1 MTRQLYNFSPCCTWK
16 SFALIRLSKLLFIC
30 IALAFNLCCKS
41 RVSPQPYSMTW
52 TETKSRHCKSY
63 TSLYISFRRPR
74 VFLGPI
80 AKQNQQVAHI
90 FQHEAAQAGKPT
102 EISIK
107 MPFVAI
113 ASCHETNWEL
123 RTGNC
128 PGHIDN
134 FQPSCSALW
143 FATLVAFLYPCS
155 KFNKFFMMFTRRQVQ
170 IKSKRLGQD
179 CSINLFKLLI

>member
-1 MTRQLYNFSPCCTWK
+1 MSWHDLVLSLLPTTTYNIQLSSHAVDITSVHFCDTTTLQLLSMLYVVCTWK

-41 RVSPQPYSMTW
+41 RVSPQPYS
-52 TETKSRHCKSY
+52 ETKSLSLLAICYSYPPEDLKSF
-63 TSLYISFRRPR
+63 S
-74 VFLGPI
+74 VPI

-113 ASCHETNWEL
+113 ASCHKNEL
-123 RTGNC
+123 RTEN
-128 PGHIDN
+128 
-134 FQPSCSALW
+134 W
-143 FATLVAFLYPCS
+143 
-155 KFNKFFMMFTRRQVQ
+155 K
-170 IKSKRLGQD
+170 LG
-179 CSINLFKLLI
+179 IAPTT